1 MAQNENEIT
10 TVNPN
15 KNHENKLEK
24 KEHEQKN
31 NLCGTENEVEL
42 TWIWMSFEPLG
53 VLYSLVPLV
62 WMYVNYVW
70 LWTCMLSVMI

>member
-42 TWIWMSFEPLG
+42 T
-53 VLYSLVPLV
+53 
-62 WMYVNYVW
+62 
-70 LWTCMLSVMI
+70 